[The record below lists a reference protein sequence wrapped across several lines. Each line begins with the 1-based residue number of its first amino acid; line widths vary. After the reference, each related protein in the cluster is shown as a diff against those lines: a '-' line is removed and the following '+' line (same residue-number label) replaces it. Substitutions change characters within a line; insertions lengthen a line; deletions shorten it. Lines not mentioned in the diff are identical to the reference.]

1 MAYNVFYTS
10 LPVTTI
16 IFDKDIS
23 EETVLQYPQ
32 ILLYSQSGR
41 LLNPTTFAGWFG
53 RSVYHVRLYYSFMF
67 YLH

>member
-41 LLNPTTFAGWFG
+41 LN
-53 RSVYHVRLYYSFMF
+53 
-67 YLH
+67 